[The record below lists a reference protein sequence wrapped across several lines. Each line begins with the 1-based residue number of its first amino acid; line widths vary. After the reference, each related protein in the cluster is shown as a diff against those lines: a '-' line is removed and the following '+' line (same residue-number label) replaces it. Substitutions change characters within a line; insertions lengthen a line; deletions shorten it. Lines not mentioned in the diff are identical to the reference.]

1 MKALLIVDLQ
11 NDFCKGG
18 SLAVPEGETIVPKVN
33 RLMDKFPL
41 IIASKDWHP
50 EKTVHFDQWPVHC
63 VKNTFGA
70 DFHPDLN
77 INNIQKIFL
86 KGTGNR
92 DDGYSAFQATNE
104 NLSAFLNKKKI
115 TDIYVCGLATD
126 YCVKV
131 SALDA
136 VKAGFEVFLI
146 TDAVKS
152 VEVKPG
158 DVDRALEEIKN
169 AGVVF
174 VLSEEL

>member
-18 SLAVPEGETIVPKVN
+18 SLAVPEGETIVATVN
-33 RLMDKFPL
+33 GFMEKFPL

-50 EKTVHFDQWPVHC
+50 EKSVHFDQWPVHC
-63 VKNTFGA
+63 VKNTHGA
-70 DFHPDLN
+70 EFHPDLN
-77 INNIQKIFL
+77 LKIIQKIFL

-92 DDGYSAFQATNE
+92 DDGYSAFEATE
-104 NLSAFLNKKKI
+104 DLVAYLKSKEI
-115 TDIYVCGLATD
+115 TSIYVCGLATD

-136 VKAGFEVFLI
+136 VKTGFKVFLI
-146 TDAVKS
+146 TDAIKG

-158 DVDRALEEIKN
+158 DVARTLEEIKN

>member
-33 RLMDKFPL
+33 RLMDKIPL
-41 IIASKDWHP
+41 IIASKDWHL
-50 EKTVHFDQWPVHC
+50 EKTVHFDHWPVHC

-92 DDGYSAFQATNE
+92 DDGYSAFEATE
-104 NLSAFLNKKKI
+104 DLVAYLKRKEI
-115 TDIYVCGLATD
+115 TSIYVCGLATD
-126 YCVKV
+126 YCVKA
-131 SALDA
+131 SAMDA

-146 TDAVKS
+146 TDAVKG

-158 DVDRALEEIKN
+158 DVDQALEEIKN

-174 VLSEEL
+174 VHSEEL